1 MEDKFEREIEDILNR
16 LDKFPRRGP
25 TYRARRAVSSI
36 FTSLQQSIA
45 ARMTRLS
52 LSQVMFAGIILIF
65 VGYFFRAGL
74 APIWSYIVVAG
85 LILFF
90 AAFFS
95 SFLGS
100 RRTHGAGQIY
110 WRGRPASAYSASGNS
125 LAERLLDW
133 WRKRLRRR
141 H

>member
-25 TYRARRAVSSI
+25 TYRARRALSSTL
-36 FTSLQQSIA
+36 TSLHQNIA
-45 ARMTRLS
+45 ARMVRLS
-52 LSQVMFAGIILIF
+52 LSQVMLTGIVLIF
-65 VGYFFRAGL
+65 VGYFFRAAL
-74 APIWSYIVVAG
+74 SNIWYYIVVSG

-90 AAFFS
+90 AAFFI
-95 SFLGS
+95 SFLGG

-110 WRGRPASAYSASGNS
+110 WRGRPASAYSSPDSS

-133 WRKRLRRR
+133 CRRRLRRSS
-141 H
+141 